1 MGKTTSLSSLTTQA
15 PSPKHQKARFDGLH
29 LLSQHSSGQIGGTD
43 TTAWKLKARQP
54 GVQRIHK
61 RPCLNKGSK
70 PSKLFWPA
78 SEYCGRQAGRQ
89 IQTHIHRLRH
99 TDTHTPQHDG
109 TIKMTQ
115 QVNKL
120 EFSLQDP
127 HSKGTDSHKL
137 SPNFLMHTWFN
148 NATCSVFYCMWHPG
162 PYEWKSSTL
171 LLLSYNSNA
180 YKFWIWWCIFG
191 LGVALWEWVGGGGHT
206 L

>member
-1 MGKTTSLSSLTTQA
+1 
-15 PSPKHQKARFDGLH
+15 
-29 LLSQHSSGQIGGTD
+29 
-43 TTAWKLKARQP
+43 
-54 GVQRIHK
+54 
-61 RPCLNKGSK
+61 
-70 PSKLFWPA
+70 
-78 SEYCGRQAGRQ
+78 
-89 IQTHIHRLRH
+89 
-99 TDTHTPQHDG
+99 
-109 TIKMTQ
+109 MTQ

-148 NATCSVFYCMWHPG
+148 NNATCSVFYCLWHPG

-191 LGVALWEWVGGGGHT
+191 LGVALWEWVGEGGHT
-206 L
+206 LYRPGTHHPFPSVLGLQACITPLSYCLFNFFQDFNFYFFPFSV